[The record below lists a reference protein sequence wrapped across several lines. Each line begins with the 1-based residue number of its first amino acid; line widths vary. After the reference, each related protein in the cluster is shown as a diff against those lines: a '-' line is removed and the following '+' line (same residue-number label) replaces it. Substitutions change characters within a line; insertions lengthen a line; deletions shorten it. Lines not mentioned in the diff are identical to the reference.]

1 MTVMSICLRN
11 SVWTIKKNLPINRYL
26 WSKEIDVLWGIAD
39 QDVLPIGTVCKG
51 GNPVRSAGQGRCCEL
66 TGHSQNSL
74 AAVGTFVKSCTHR
87 DWQRTLPQMIF
98 FVKASKANHIHIAN
112 NLFQEYPSL
121 FLFYNVQLIRLNS
134 NSAWNWL
141 INNSSTFS
149 KWTKNLLLYHNM
161 MTV

>member
-11 SVWTIKKNLPINRYL
+11 FVWTIKKNPPINKYL

-87 DWQRTLPQMIF
+87 DWQRTLPQLTF
-98 FVKASKANHIHIAN
+98 FVKASKANHILIAKKI
-112 NLFQEYPSL
+112 FQEYPCL
-121 FLFYNVQLIRLNS
+121 FLFYR
-134 NSAWNWL
+134 
-141 INNSSTFS
+141 
-149 KWTKNLLLYHNM
+149 TKL
-161 MTV
+161 